1 MNFIDY
7 LLIAIILGCGLIQII
22 CILKPKNQDE
32 IVANTKRL
40 LSNLIPIAPRLVADA
55 EIKFGKG
62 TGYVK
67 KAYVMDELYLRI
79 PDEYK
84 KYVTDQNLS
93 SIIENAVDDAQNN
106 YVFWESLSTDHV
118 YSNRFKNMKG
128 E

>member
-7 LLIAIILGCGLIQII
+7 LLIAIVLGCGLIQII

-40 LSNLIPIAPRLVADA
+40 LSNLIPITPRIVADA

-62 TGYVK
+62 TGCVK
-67 KAYVMDELYLRI
+67 KAYAMDELYLRI

-84 KYVTDQNLS
+84 KYVAYQNLS

-118 YSNRFKNMKG
+118 CGNRFKNMKG